1 MFYLIPIPDSYRHT
15 EDAGCCVLP
24 VIDPVVLL
32 APEVP
37 MRKALFLIP
46 GLFLIF
52 YIAWPAWSG
61 YRIYNALERN
71 DIATLER
78 KIDFPSV
85 RESLKPAITSD
96 VDRRLARIPAEVVD
110 QQRDGRLKQQIGP
123 RLVDAALN
131 KIVTAQS
138 IASLYTWR
146 GDISRVLKD
155 VKEIREIEAPAG
167 GGNIAGTSATS
178 SPLRLSNI
186 KRFAFTGPTSFEI
199 GIAKDTSGSDPD
211 LTAQIEFR
219 DMDWK
224 LTGLIPK
231 TR

>member
-1 MFYLIPIPDSYRHT
+1 MFYLIPISDSSRHT
-15 EDAGCCVLP
+15 ADAGCRILA
-24 VIDPVVLL
+24 VIDPVALL

-37 MRKALFLIP
+37 MRKALVLIF

-52 YIAWPAWSG
+52 YIAWPTWSG
-61 YRIYNALERN
+61 YRIYKALEKN

-85 RESLKPAITSD
+85 RESLKPAIRSD
-96 VDRRLARIPAEVVD
+96 IDRRLARTPTEVVD
-110 QQRDGRLKQQIGP
+110 QQRDGRLRQQIGP
-123 RLVDAALN
+123 RLMDAALN

-146 GDISRVLKD
+146 GDISQILKD
-155 VKEIREIEAPAG
+155 VKEIRGIETPVVG
-167 GGNIAGTSATS
+167 AGTSAAP
-178 SPLRLSNI
+178 SPLGLSNI

-199 GIAKDTSGSDPD
+199 GIAKDASGSDPD
-211 LTAQIEFR
+211 LTAQMEFR

-224 LTGLIPK
+224 LTGLVPK

>member
-1 MFYLIPIPDSYRHT
+1 
-15 EDAGCCVLP
+15 
-24 VIDPVVLL
+24 
-32 APEVP
+32 
-37 MRKALFLIP
+37 MRKAFFLIP

-61 YRIYNALERN
+61 YRIYDALEKN

-85 RESLKPAITSD
+85 RESLKPAIRID
-96 VDRRLARIPAEVVD
+96 VDRTLDRTPAEVAG
-110 QQRDGRLKQQIGP
+110 QQRDGRLRQEIGP
-123 RLVDAALN
+123 RLVEAALN

-146 GDISRVLKD
+146 GDISRILKD
-155 VKEIREIEAPAG
+155 VKEIREIQIPAG
-167 GGNIAGTSATS
+167 RANITGTSAKPS
-178 SPLRLSNI
+178 ALGLSNI

-199 GIAKDTSGSDPD
+199 GIAKDASGSDPD
-211 LTAQIEFR
+211 LTAQIGFR